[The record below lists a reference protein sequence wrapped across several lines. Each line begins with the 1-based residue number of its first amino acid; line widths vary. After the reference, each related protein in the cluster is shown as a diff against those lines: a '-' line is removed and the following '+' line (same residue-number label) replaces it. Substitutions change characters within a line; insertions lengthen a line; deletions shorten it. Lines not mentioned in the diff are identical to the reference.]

1 MAVPLLACM
10 ALVASLYNLP
20 PRVLPSIH
28 VVEGGRTETVHVNAD
43 GSQDLGYMQVNT
55 RWLPALARYSKLP
68 EASVRQNLLSRPC
81 FNVAAAGYIL
91 RRYLDE
97 TRNDLML
104 AIGDY
109 HSHTANLNAEY
120 QGMVVRS
127 AAGLF
132 RSPRGS

>member
-1 MAVPLLACM
+1 M
-10 ALVASLYNLP
+10 ALVASIYNLP

-28 VVEGGRTETVHVNAD
+28 VVEGGRTETVHPNAD

-55 RWLPALARYSKLP
+55 RWLPVLSRYSHLP
-68 EASVRQNLLSRPC
+68 EPAVRQNLLSRPC

-97 TRNDLML
+97 TRDDLML

-109 HSHTANLNAEY
+109 HSHTATLNAAY
-120 QGMVVRS
+120 QGLVVRS
-127 AAGLF
+127 AAALF
-132 RSPRGS
+132 R

>member
-10 ALVASLYNLP
+10 ALVASIYNLP

-28 VVEGGRTETVHVNAD
+28 VVEGGAVSTVHANAD
-43 GSQDLGYMQVNT
+43 GSEDLGYMQINT
-55 RWLPALARYSKLP
+55 RWLPELSRYSNLP
-68 EASVRQNLLSRPC
+68 EGVVRQNLLSRPC

-91 RRYLDE
+91 RRYLVE

-109 HSHTANLNAEY
+109 HSHTVQLNTEY
-120 QGMVVRS
+120 QGLVVRS
-127 AAGLF
+127 AASLF
-132 RSPRGS
+132 RASH

>member
-28 VVEGGRTETVHVNAD
+28 VVEGGRVDTVHPNID
-43 GSQDLGYMQVNT
+43 GSQDLGYMQINT
-55 RWLPALARYSKLP
+55 RWLPVLARYTRLP
-68 EASVRQNLLSRPC
+68 ETDVRQNLLTRAC

-91 RRYLDE
+91 RRSLDE

-104 AIGDY
+104 AIGNY
-109 HSHTANLNAEY
+109 HSHTASLNLDY
-120 QGMVVRS
+120 QGRVVRS
-127 AAGLF
+127 ATALF
-132 RSPRGS
+132 TGPAR

>member
-28 VVEGGRTETVHVNAD
+28 VVEGGRTDTVHVNTD

-55 RWLPALARYSKLP
+55 RWLPVLARYSKLP

-104 AIGDY
+104 AVGDY
-109 HSHTANLNAEY
+109 HSHTAALNTAY
-120 QGMVVRS
+120 QGLVVRS
-127 AAGLF
+127 AAALF
-132 RSPRGS
+132 RVPAGG